1 MYLSAVAWAVGLE
14 DQEAS
19 GVAVVSVSVVDKVVG
34 KPAIGQLGAFVGG
47 ALPDLQF
54 VGVNGAVAKRLS
66 FGNANVELTLRAA
79 KVARYES
86 RCMMVVSIVLC
97 NCRPRV

>member
-1 MYLSAVAWAVGLE
+1 VYLSAVAWAVGLE